1 MNLVLPNKS
10 SSRSG
15 RFKKKLV
22 SENVLQEEGSKILSK
37 VEPFLDLYQS
47 KVISDVEFTASY
59 ILLFLSYRFP
69 HTFLGA
75 HKKSHMIPGK
85 KWIDLPFNFD
95 SKISN
100 RLDKELSVL
109 DLFAQFTFRSTPSSV
124 NRAVVEWA
132 NGNYGLEL
140 MFRIPKPKEVLNQQ
154 ILGRRCVTTIVDRR
168 IETYILGERD
178 SLSFTLHDLIHADHF
193 YYHNECF
200 EGQLGFYGLLHK
212 FFDFFEFSNEKFCHE
227 FEYLISDMNAYAIH
241 LLKCL
246 KSAMIHYFNED
257 YFIKWSKII
266 DAPSELNLLNTQHY
280 LPEEMDREILNWLK
294 TFIQAPLSVEKH
306 R

>member
-1 MNLVLPNKS
+1 MNSVLPNKS

-22 SENVLQEEGSKILSK
+22 TENLLQEEGSIIPSKIA
-37 VEPFLDLYQS
+37 PFLDLYQS
-47 KVISDVEFTASY
+47 HEISDVEFTASY
-59 ILLFLSYRFP
+59 ILVFLCHRFP
-69 HTFLGA
+69 NTFLGA
-75 HKKSHMIPGK
+75 HKKSQIILGK
-85 KWIDLPFNFD
+85 KWNELPFNFD
-95 SKISN
+95 CNISN
-100 RLDKELSVL
+100 RLNKDLSVL
-109 DLFAQFTFRSTPSSV
+109 DLFSQYTFRSTPSSV

-140 MFRIPKPKEVLNQQ
+140 MFRIPKPREVLNQQ
-154 ILGRRCVTTIVDRR
+154 ILGRRCVTTIIDNR
-168 IETYILGERD
+168 IEKYILGERD
-178 SLSFTLHDLIHADHF
+178 SLSFTMHDLIHADHF
-193 YYHNECF
+193 YNHNDCF

-212 FFDFFEFSNEKFCHE
+212 SFDFFELSNDKFAGE

-257 YFIKWSKII
+257 YFNEWSKII
-266 DAPSELNLLNTQHY
+266 NAPKELNQLNTLHY
-280 LPEEMDREILNWLK
+280 MPQEMDKNILNWLK
-294 TFIQAPLSVEKH
+294 TFVQAPFAIEKH

>member
-1 MNLVLPNKS
+1 MNSVLPNKS

-85 KWIDLPFNFD
+85 KWIELPFNFD

-212 FFDFFEFSNEKFCHE
+212 FFDFFEFSNEKFSHE

-257 YFIKWSKII
+257 YFIEWSKII

-294 TFIQAPLSVEKH
+294 SFIQAPLSVEKH